1 MSLCACV
8 GSCFC
13 VVFAQEPKE
22 NLLGLTLKFHKLLI
36 DYKVGQFPHTN
47 SNIYR
52 RTSFDDVARV
62 RPQNSPICTRTAQ
75 RSGRCGELSLLI
87 TPLVIS
93 STWGE
98 TATHTAVQA
107 PYSSLQR
114 WQRGTEDGRMGCVCV
129 EVGGVE

>member
-47 SNIYR
+47 SNIY
-52 RTSFDDVARV
+52 SNIAPSAPVQLSDPGAVV
-62 RPQNSPICTRTAQ
+62 SY
-75 RSGRCGELSLLI
+75 RCL
-87 TPLVIS
+87 
-93 STWGE
+93 
-98 TATHTAVQA
+98 
-107 PYSSLQR
+107 
-114 WQRGTEDGRMGCVCV
+114 
-129 EVGGVE
+129 

>member
-52 RTSFDDVARV
+52 RTSFDDVARGGHIIA
-62 RPQNSPICTRTAQ
+62 PSAPIQ
-75 RSGRCGELSLLI
+75 LSDPGNVVSYRCL
-87 TPLVIS
+87 
-93 STWGE
+93 
-98 TATHTAVQA
+98 
-107 PYSSLQR
+107 
-114 WQRGTEDGRMGCVCV
+114 
-129 EVGGVE
+129 